1 MKVFKMHLSGLS
13 YHSLESEYL
22 FGLVLQ
28 LDRMYGKNTQTTAA
42 NYLQRNSVVIS

>member
-1 MKVFKMHLSGLS
+1 MMKVFKMHLNGLC

-28 LDRMYGKNTQTTAA
+28 LDWMDGKNTQSTAVD
-42 NYLQRNSVVIS
+42 YLQ